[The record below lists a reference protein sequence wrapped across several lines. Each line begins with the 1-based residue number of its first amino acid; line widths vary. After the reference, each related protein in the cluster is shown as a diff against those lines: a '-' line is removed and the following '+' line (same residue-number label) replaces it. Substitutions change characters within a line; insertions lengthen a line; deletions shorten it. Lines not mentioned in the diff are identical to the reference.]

1 MCSRGVFFNFLGEV
15 VCEKNCQAVPML
27 MKAIECRVRERELFQ
42 SMRCQVACDMRIIGR
57 DRENRP
63 VIYLSARSQSE
74 HLREL
79 IPHVFLAFEVPTK
92 NILFFGAGQKELDIL
107 CLFLFKERKYQHHR
121 IRGANMT
128 LIRGGK
134 NGQLGHHSF
143 STPLGVPGMCVY
155 IH

>member
-1 MCSRGVFFNFLGEV
+1 
-15 VCEKNCQAVPML
+15 ML

-92 NILFFGAGQKELDIL
+92 THPFFFGKGQRSWTFYV
-107 CLFLFKERKYQHHR
+107 CLFSRNETCERTSEHFWDVCVGYGPPPCNSGKLKVNR
-121 IRGANMT
+121 NPLLNM
-128 LIRGGK
+128 
-134 NGQLGHHSF
+134 
-143 STPLGVPGMCVY
+143 Y
-155 IH
+155 

>member
-92 NILFFGAGQKELDIL
+92 KATKKHPFFFWRGQRSWTFYVMVCFQGTKKMRKLHQIFFLILSAPPLSEVPINDPNF
-107 CLFLFKERKYQHHR
+107 
-121 IRGANMT
+121 
-128 LIRGGK
+128 RGG
-134 NGQLGHHSF
+134 L
-143 STPLGVPGMCVY
+143 MA
-155 IH
+155 

>member
-1 MCSRGVFFNFLGEV
+1 
-15 VCEKNCQAVPML
+15 ML

-92 NILFFGAGQKELDIL
+92 THPFFFWEGPKELDIL
-107 CLFLFKERKYQHHR
+107 CLFVFKERNMRKNFRTFLGCMCR
-121 IRGANMT
+121 IWAPS
-128 LIRGGK
+128 L
-134 NGQLGHHSF
+134 
-143 STPLGVPGMCVY
+143 
-155 IH
+155 

>member
-15 VCEKNCQAVPML
+15 LCEKNCQAVPML

-92 NILFFGAGQKELDIL
+92 KTSFFFWEGPKGVGHFMFVCFQGTKNLRKLLQKKIGILSAPPYKRCQYDPNK
-107 CLFLFKERKYQHHR
+107 
-121 IRGANMT
+121 
-128 LIRGGK
+128 
-134 NGQLGHHSF
+134 
-143 STPLGVPGMCVY
+143 GVV
-155 IH
+155 

>member
-1 MCSRGVFFNFLGEV
+1 
-15 VCEKNCQAVPML
+15 ML

-92 NILFFGAGQKELDIL
+92 KTSLFVFWRAKGVGHFMFASFQGTKNMRKNFRQ
-107 CLFLFKERKYQHHR
+107 FLGCMCR
-121 IRGANMT
+121 IWSPS
-128 LIRGGK
+128 L
-134 NGQLGHHSF
+134 
-143 STPLGVPGMCVY
+143 
-155 IH
+155 

>member
-1 MCSRGVFFNFLGEV
+1 
-15 VCEKNCQAVPML
+15 ML

-92 NILFFGAGQKELDIL
+92 THLFFLGRAKGVGHFMFVCFQGTKHAKELQNIFGMYVSDM
-107 CLFLFKERKYQHHR
+107 
-121 IRGANMT
+121 G
-128 LIRGGK
+128 
-134 NGQLGHHSF
+134 
-143 STPLGVPGMCVY
+143 PLPVTVES
-155 IH
+155 

>member
-1 MCSRGVFFNFLGEV
+1 
-15 VCEKNCQAVPML
+15 ML

-79 IPHVFLAFEVPTK
+79 IPHVFLAFEVPKK
-92 NILFFGAGQKELDIL
+92 NHLFFFGRGQRSWTFYVTVCFQGTKKCENYFRFFFWIL
-107 CLFLFKERKYQHHR
+107 S
-121 IRGANMT
+121 AP
-128 LIRGGK
+128 
-134 NGQLGHHSF
+134 
-143 STPLGVPGMCVY
+143 PLSEVPINDPNFRVV
-155 IH
+155 

>member
-1 MCSRGVFFNFLGEV
+1 
-15 VCEKNCQAVPML
+15 ML

-79 IPHVFLAFEVPTK
+79 IPHVFLAFEVP
-92 NILFFGAGQKELDIL
+92 IIIFFRGWQEELTFIFFWLSRNKHPAERISGGKHFRKCLGYIYIDIL
-107 CLFLFKERKYQHHR
+107 
-121 IRGANMT
+121 
-128 LIRGGK
+128 
-134 NGQLGHHSF
+134 
-143 STPLGVPGMCVY
+143 Y
-155 IH
+155 IYIYSITS

>member
-1 MCSRGVFFNFLGEV
+1 
-15 VCEKNCQAVPML
+15 ML

-92 NILFFGAGQKELDIL
+92 KTSFFFLRGQRSWTFYVCFFSRNENI
-107 CLFLFKERKYQHHR
+107 
-121 IRGANMT
+121 
-128 LIRGGK
+128 
-134 NGQLGHHSF
+134 
-143 STPLGVPGMCVY
+143 STTVYEVP
-155 IH
+155 I